1 MESVSE
7 FLDISLLAGFVCS
20 SGRCMNL
27 LQRVIV
33 KMKMTLH
40 VNLRGQ
46 DNGRRFLN
54 LSCYYG
60 STWFSQRKQLLWL
73 RGGGGRCAQGPV
85 DAGEGCVCVC
95 VYVCVCVCVCV
106 CV

>member
-1 MESVSE
+1 
-7 FLDISLLAGFVCS
+7 
-20 SGRCMNL
+20 MNL

-33 KMKMTLH
+33 KMKMTVH

-60 STWFSQRKQLLWL
+60 YTWFSQRKQLLWL

-106 CV
+106 VHGVH